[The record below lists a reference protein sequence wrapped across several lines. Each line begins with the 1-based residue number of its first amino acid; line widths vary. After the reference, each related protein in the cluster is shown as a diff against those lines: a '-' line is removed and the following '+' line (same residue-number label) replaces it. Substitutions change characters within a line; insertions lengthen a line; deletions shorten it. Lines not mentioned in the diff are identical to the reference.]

1 MNDMTCTSAN
11 GNVFW
16 AREYRKKRS
25 GECRSRPS
33 WPAPYAVLFHPF
45 RLVSL
50 PPQHSRSLSEQ
61 ACSQACALCAAP
73 RASLFR
79 ITRVQRCRALT
90 DLVIVRL
97 RGHFSQRKACRAD
110 PLHAVSVGSES
121 SLRAGPPCLASAGR
135 ARRGQWGCGARG
147 GRIVG
152 R

>member
-1 MNDMTCTSAN
+1 MFFGQGHTERREAAN
-11 GNVFW
+11 AEAG
-16 AREYRKKRS
+16 YRGPHPTLCS
-25 GECRSRPS
+25 FTLSTWFHYHPS
-33 WPAPYAVLFHPF
+33 MAE
-45 RLVSL
+45 R
-50 PPQHSRSLSEQ
+50 EQ

-79 ITRVQRCRALT
+79 TTRVQCCRALT

-110 PLHAVSVGSES
+110 PLHAVSVGSDS
-121 SLRAGPPCLASAGR
+121 SPRTGPPCLASAGR
-135 ARRGQWGCGARG
+135 ARRGQWGCGTRG